1 MSRNSNT
8 NSIARNAETSNLINN
23 IIHDTIAPY
32 VTPVKASTVSTP
44 STPITSVV
52 DITADEETDVAI
64 PAIPVTSTA
73 QTNKAPA
80 APVVN
85 KTQQTDIAV
94 QNTADAN
101 TVVNKLRE
109 LGLLPTI
116 KKLINKADLQTED
129 IERAAVS
136 IHMLTDGLTE
146 EQAVVVNDFDN
157 KGIDLMQYVT
167 PEYEPIQMFYIGT
180 QLETEQAVSA
190 ILNPK
195 YTVLQMIELQKATNV
210 CKIDVSVYAN
220 AELSPAQLRILRKA
234 YTLGV
239 DIETL
244 SAHAV
249 EYTWEQLDCLVALSF
264 EGVDIAKLLT
274 ERNADELT
282 VDYLREMLK
291 QLVDAQDNVTLVLS
305 EDGKQIIQP
314 QDE

>member
-1 MSRNSNT
+1 MSKNNT
-8 NSIARNAETSNLINN
+8 NTIARNAETSSLINN
-23 IIHDTIAPY
+23 IIHETIAPY
-32 VTPVKASTVSTP
+32 VTPVKVTGVPTATVM
-44 STPITSVV
+44 
-52 DITADEETDVAI
+52 DITADEETDVAV
-64 PAIPVTSTA
+64 PAPVTTVQMQNVPTA
-73 QTNKAPA
+73 TIGSN
-80 APVVN
+80 
-85 KTQQTDIAV
+85 TQQSDTGVA
-94 QNTADAN
+94 NTADAA
-101 TVVNKLRE
+101 TVVSKLQE

-116 KKLINKADLQTED
+116 KKLINKSDLQTKD

-167 PEYEPIQMFYIGT
+167 PEYTPIQMFYIGS
-180 QLETEQAVSA
+180 QLETEQSVSA

-210 CKIDVSVYAN
+210 CNIDVSVYAN

-239 DIETL
+239 DIKTL

-249 EYTWEQLDCLVALSF
+249 EYTWEQLDCLVSLSF

-274 ERNADELT
+274 EHNADELT
-282 VDYLREMLK
+282 VDYLREMLT
-291 QLVDAQDNVTLVLS
+291 QLVDAQDSVTLVLS
-305 EDGKQIIQP
+305 EDGKQIIKS
-314 QDE
+314 QDD

>member
-1 MSRNSNT
+1 MSKNNT
-8 NSIARNAETSNLINN
+8 NTIARNAETNNLINT
-23 IIHDTIAPY
+23 IIHDTLAPY
-32 VTPVKASTVSTP
+32 VTPVRATAAPKTT
-44 STPITSVV
+44 VV
-52 DITADEETDVAI
+52 DITADEETDVAV
-64 PAIPVTSTA
+64 PVTNSTDSTDTA
-73 QTNKAPA
+73 NNTN
-80 APVVN
+80 
-85 KTQQTDIAV
+85 IANGTNSV
-94 QNTADAN
+94 SQNVMGVHNTADAD
-101 TVVNKLRE
+101 TVVNKLKE

-167 PEYEPIQMFYIGT
+167 PEYTPIQMFYIGT
-180 QLETEQAVSA
+180 QLETEQSVTA

-244 SAHAV
+244 ATHAV

-264 EGVDIAKLLT
+264 EGVDVSKLLT
-274 ERNADELT
+274 EHNAEELT

-291 QLVDAQDNVTLVLS
+291 QLVDAQDSVTLVLS
-305 EDGKQIIQP
+305 EDSKQIIKP
-314 QDE
+314 RED